1 MIRSRSSA
9 PMTVSL
15 STSDPRR
22 ARRLTVWG
30 VVALGAMIGGLLSLL
45 TATPEQ
51 RGLSDAWQR
60 MAPRAISPDR
70 VAVVLIDREALASV
84 GPWPWP
90 RYYLARLTEAIN
102 AQHPKVIGF
111 DALFPEPD
119 RLNPD
124 QFLALYPEMDAQAA
138 TRVAALPSMDSAFAT
153 VIGSAPVVLGRLGIS
168 GGGRDPASLFLD
180 PEVEGRPPPGT
191 ANYPQVLASIPELDD
206 IALGHAML
214 NAGPDDDGVQRRM
227 PVAVLAGQRAMPG
240 FAAELARIAADAPKQ
255 AWQGQ
260 VATIGAHRL
269 PTDGTGQ
276 VQLRFGRFP
285 DAAGFS
291 AGRVLANAVPANAFT
306 GKVVI
311 VGLAA
316 EGTADIATTPIEN
329 RVYGVYIQAQAVDA
343 FLTHGWLARP
353 PWIVAGEVLA
363 GLALAVLVALAGA
376 TRRRWPGW
384 AAGALVLLLPLGS
397 WVAFAGP
404 GLVFD
409 PVRPALIA
417 LGATL
422 ALWVLM
428 FVRARAERARLA
440 RELVE
445 QRVTSAVQEGEL
457 QAARGIQLGMVPTQ
471 ASLAA
476 LDPRLHASAVLEPA
490 RSVGGDFYDAVRI
503 DADRLL
509 FVVGDVTG
517 KGVPAALYMAL
528 SKTLAKSVLVRESGG
543 LAHAV
548 ETLNRE
554 LLRDSDEEMGVTM
567 LIALVDCATGEVA
580 MVNAGHENPIV
591 LRAGHAPE
599 TVPLRGG
606 PPFCVCEF
614 PYPEERITLNAGDT
628 LVLITDGVTEAQ
640 DTQGNLLGLNGAL
653 AALAE
658 GEGASLAQSLF
669 EAVRRFEH
677 PTEPSDDLTVLCLRY
692 VG

>member
-1 MIRSRSSA
+1 
-9 PMTVSL
+9 MTVLL

-22 ARRLTVWG
+22 TRRLAVWG
-30 VVALGAMIGGLLSLL
+30 VVALGALIGGLISLL

-60 MAPRAISPDR
+60 LAPRTISTDR
-70 VAVVLIDREALASV
+70 VAVVLIDRESLATV

-90 RYYLARLTEAIN
+90 RYYLARLTEAIT
-102 AQHPKVIGF
+102 AQQPKVIGF

-124 QFLALYPEMDAQAA
+124 QFVALYPELNTQTAAQI
-138 TRVAALPSMDSAFAT
+138 AALPSMDSAFAT
-153 VIGSAPVVLGRLGIS
+153 VLGSSPAVLGRLGIN
-168 GGGRDPASLFLD
+168 GGGRDPAALFVD
-180 PEVEGRPPPGT
+180 PEIEGRLPHG
-191 ANYPQVLASIPELDD
+191 AAHYPQVLASIPDLDD

-214 NAGPDDDGVQRRM
+214 NAGPDDDGIQRRM
-227 PVAVLAGQRAMPG
+227 PVALMAGDRAMPG
-240 FAAELARIAADAPKQ
+240 FAAELARIASDAPKQ
-255 AWQGQ
+255 TWGGQ
-260 VATIGAHRL
+260 VASIGDRRL
-269 PTDGTGQ
+269 PTDATGQ
-276 VQLRFGRFP
+276 LQLRFGRFP
-285 DAAGFS
+285 DAAAFS
-291 AGRVLANAVPANAFT
+291 AARVLANAVPPHAFT
-306 GKVVI
+306 GRVVI

-316 EGTADIATTPIEN
+316 EGIADIATTPLEN
-329 RVYGVYIQAQAVDA
+329 RGYGVYVQAQAVDA
-343 FLTHGWLARP
+343 ILNHGWLSRP
-353 PWIVAGEVLA
+353 VSIVLGEVLA
-363 GLALAVLVALAGA
+363 GLTLAVLVALSGT

-384 AAGALVLLLPLGS
+384 VAGALVLVLPLLS

-409 PVRPALIA
+409 PVRPALIV

-422 ALWVLM
+422 ALGGML

-445 QRVTSAVQEGEL
+445 QRVNSAMQEGEL

-471 ASLAA
+471 ASLAS

-503 DADRLL
+503 DVDRLL

-567 LIALVDCATGEVA
+567 LIALVNCATGEVA

-591 LRAGHAPE
+591 LRGTQAPE
-599 TVPLRGG
+599 TVPMRGG
-606 PPFCVCEF
+606 PPFCVCDF
-614 PYPEERITLNAGDT
+614 PYPEERVALSPGDT

-640 DTQGNLLGLNGAL
+640 DTQGNLFGLTGAL
-653 AALAE
+653 AALAQRD
-658 GEGASLAQSLF
+658 APSLAQSLF
-669 EAVRRFEH
+669 ETVRRFEH
-677 PTEPSDDLTVLCLRY
+677 PTEPSDDLTVLCLHY
-692 VG
+692 AGA